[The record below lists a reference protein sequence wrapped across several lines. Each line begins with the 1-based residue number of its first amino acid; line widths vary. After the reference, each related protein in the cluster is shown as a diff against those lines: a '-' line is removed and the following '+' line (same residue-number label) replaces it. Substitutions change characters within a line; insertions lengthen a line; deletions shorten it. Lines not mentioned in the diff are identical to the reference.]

1 MRLFVATFI
10 LSLFLGTAALA
21 MDGSNDRQEQEQMTQ
36 KIAIIQPE
44 SDNTGLIVVAIV
56 GAVGTLGAAYI
67 TTRNRKG

>member
-10 LSLFLGTAALA
+10 LSLFLGTSVLA
-21 MDGSNDRQEQEQMTQ
+21 MDGADRQEQEQMTQ
-36 KIAIIQPE
+36 KTVILQPDT
-44 SDNTGLIVVAIV
+44 DNTGLLLVALV